1 MGIARNILLA
11 ASKSDALNHF
21 ATNRAFVKR
30 AMKKF
35 MPGEAPEDALNA
47 AQALAKDG
55 RGTIL
60 TKLGE
65 NITRPEEAQAVRD
78 HYFGIYD
85 LIKARAIPG
94 AVVSVKPTQLG
105 LDLSQEACA
114 AHLEALAAK
123 AAATGSFLWID
134 MEDSSYVDR
143 TIALYATLKAK
154 HACTGLAMQAYLRR
168 TPADLEKLMPL
179 KPVIRLVK
187 GAYAE
192 PAHVAFPA
200 KRDTDLAF
208 FDTSVRML
216 ESAAKGQCLP
226 ILGTHDVE
234 LLARIIARAKEIG
247 VADDKYEI
255 HMLYGIRDADQQ
267 RLRREGRVVKTLV
280 SYGNAWYRWYMRRLA
295 ERPANVW
302 FVMRSMLAG

>member
-1 MGIARNILLA
+1 MGLARNVLLA
-11 ASKSDALNHF
+11 ASKSDTLNHF

-35 MPGEAPEDALNA
+35 MPGEAPEDALA
-47 AQALAKDG
+47 AAESLAKDG
-55 RGTIL
+55 RGTVL

-65 NITRPEEAQAVRD
+65 ALTRPEEAQAVRD
-78 HYFGIYD
+78 HYLGIFD
-85 LIKARAIPG
+85 QIKARGLP
-94 AVVSVKPTQLG
+94 AVVSVKPSQLG
-105 LDLSQEACA
+105 LDLSQDACA
-114 AHLEALAAK
+114 AHLDALATK
-123 AAATGSFLWID
+123 AAASGSFLWVD

-143 TIALYATLKAK
+143 TLALYAGLKAK

-168 TPADLEKLMPL
+168 TPADLDKLMPL

-192 PAHVAFPA
+192 PAHVAFPV
-200 KRDTDLAF
+200 KRDTDVAF
-208 FDTSVRML
+208 FDISVRML
-216 ESAAKGQCLP
+216 EAAVKGQCLP
-226 ILGTHDVE
+226 ILGTHDVG
-234 LLARIIARAKEIG
+234 LLDRLVARAKELRLT
-247 VADDKYEI
+247 DDKYEI

-267 RLRREGRVVKTLV
+267 RFRREGRTVKTLV

-302 FVMRSMLAG
+302 FVVKTMFG